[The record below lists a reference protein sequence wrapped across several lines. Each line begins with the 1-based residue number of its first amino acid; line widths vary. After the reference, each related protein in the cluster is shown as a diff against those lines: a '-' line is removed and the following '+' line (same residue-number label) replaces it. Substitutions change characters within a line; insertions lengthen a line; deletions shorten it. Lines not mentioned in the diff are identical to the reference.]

1 MAVKSYEEY
10 VEEARKQGQAQQNAD
25 VTASNTTYDTAKT
38 NTQNTYNTQI
48 EDTKGSY
55 DELYREN
62 AVQKLINE
70 REVAENMAN
79 LGLTDSGLNR
89 TQQTAV
95 QLSYANQKGKL
106 DTSKQKAVDSLAAEL
121 AAKVSEIE
129 SNKALAAE
137 NIRSTYEKQY
147 ASTGADMYNNAIENE
162 RKLQETALQEQT
174 KQYKAYLEALEKAE
188 KKAEEKAE
196 KETKEAKETAYI
208 IKTNKG
214 ALSYNYTGSLKS
226 NGVSVYYTTDSKG
239 NKITRYVDSNSGK
252 VTEISSDTNP
262 YTFTVNTDTKN
273 GVFSNGYQPNNIGG
287 KKLVDTGKTISLADK
302 GRNQKVF
309 SITSKDGWFGKSTT
323 KYYTWNGAENVY
335 SEIRKDKNGDW
346 EVVQEKVGTVK
357 RV

>member
-1 MAVKSYEEY
+1 MAIKSYEEY

-174 KQYKAYLEALEKAE
+174 KQYKAYLEALEKV
-188 KKAEEKAE
+188 
-196 KETKEAKETAYI
+196 ETKAKEEAYI
-208 IKTNKG
+208 IKANG
-214 ALSYNYTGSLKS
+214 AGLSYNYSGSLRD
-226 NGVSVYYTTDSKG
+226 NGVWVTYNNDGTT
-239 NKITRYVDSNSGK
+239 TYVDQNSGK
-252 VTEISSDTNP
+252 KTTISSNINP
-262 YTFTVNTDTKN
+262 YTFTINADTAN
-273 GVFSNGYQPNNIGG
+273 GTFSNKYQPNNIGG
-287 KKLVDTGKTISLADK
+287 VKLNDTGNTIMLADK
-302 GRNQKVF
+302 GRSQKVF
-309 SITSKDGWFGKSTT
+309 SLKKNGTT
-323 KYYTWNGAENVY
+323 KYYTWNSPKNEYIEVY
-335 SEIRKDKNGDW
+335 AKGGNW
-346 EVVQEKVGTVK
+346 VVK
-357 RV
+357 